1 MTTTGPDHEDTAPV
15 PEMTAR
21 KLLRIRTVWV
31 LPAILASVLIMLVTL
46 IYFGSIVDPAD
57 HLHGLPVL
65 VVNQDQGG
73 ESPAGHVNLGAETVS
88 SFQHSSE
95 LTSRL
100 ALQTTSLQEAHVLM
114 NRGADYAAVVFP
126 SDFTQSA
133 LALAGVS
140 SSPTRSAP
148 RPTVELLTNPR
159 AGTLGVSLATGV
171 LQPALTQ
178 ASQKIGAQVLAAR
191 AVSGHA
197 DPSVRA
203 LLADPVAQE
212 VTTYRPLPNHAGLG
226 LSAFYL
232 SLLTIMT
239 GFLGAT
245 IINSGVDSALGYAT
259 SEIGPWWRLRQP
271 LRISR
276 WQTLLAKWAMAV
288 VIVPVVSGVML
299 LAAAVILQV
308 DAPNGWLLWLY
319 VAFAS
324 VVVAIGTLALFAAL
338 GTLGQLFA
346 LIIFVYLALASSG
359 GTIPLQALSG
369 FYRFTS
375 NFEPLR
381 QILDGVR
388 SILYFN
394 AQGDAGLTRALVLTS
409 IGLVF
414 WLVVGTVAVRWY
426 DRRGLDRMH
435 PEVMAYVN
443 RAVRAYTDGEHP
455 GRQAETGADPPSG

>member
-1 MTTTGPDHEDTAPV
+1 MTTSGSDHEEEAAV
-15 PEMTAR
+15 PEVTAR
-21 KLLRIRTVWV
+21 RLLRVPTVWV
-31 LPAILASVLIMLVTL
+31 LPTILASVLIMVVTL
-46 IYFGSIVDPAD
+46 IYFGSIVDPAA

-65 VVNQDQGG
+65 VVNQDQGASTPSG
-73 ESPAGHVNLGAETVS
+73 PVNLGAQTVS
-88 SFQHSSE
+88 SFQHSSA

-100 ALQTTSLQEAHVLM
+100 TLQTATLEEAHDLM
-114 NRGADYAAVVFP
+114 DQGADYAAVVFP
-126 SDFTQSA
+126 TDFTQST
-133 LALAGVS
+133 LELAGVS
-140 SSPTRSAP
+140 PTPAGTAP

-159 AGTLGVSLATGV
+159 AGTLGVGLATGV
-171 LQPALTQ
+171 LQPALSQ
-178 ASQKIGAQVLAAR
+178 ASEKIGKQVLALR
-191 AVSGHA
+191 ASSGHA

-212 VTTYRPLPNHAGLG
+212 VTPYRPLPNHAGLG

-271 LRISR
+271 LRITR
-276 WQTLLAKWAMAV
+276 WQTLLAKWTMAV
-288 VIVPVVSGVML
+288 VIVPFASGVML
-299 LAAAVILQV
+299 IAAAAILQV

-359 GTIPLQALSG
+359 GTVPLEALSG

-375 NFEPLR
+375 SFEPLR

-388 SILYFN
+388 AILYFD

-426 DRRGLDRMH
+426 DRRGLDRMQ

-443 RAVRAYTDGEHP
+443 RAVRAYSDEHP
-455 GRQAETGADPPSG
+455 ERATTSR

>member
-1 MTTTGPDHEDTAPV
+1 VTTSGSDHEEAAAA

-21 KLLRIRTVWV
+21 KLLRVPTVWV
-31 LPAILASVLIMLVTL
+31 LPTVLVSVLIMVVTL
-46 IYFGSIVDPAD
+46 IYFGSIVDPAA
-57 HLHGLPVL
+57 HLSGLPVL
-65 VVNQDQGG
+65 VVNQDQGADTPSG
-73 ESPAGHVNLGAETVS
+73 PVNLGAQTVS
-88 SFQHSSE
+88 SFKHSSA

-100 ALQTTSLQEAHVLM
+100 TLQTTTLEEAHVLM
-114 NRGADYAAVVFP
+114 DQGAAYAAVVFP
-126 SDFTQSA
+126 TDFTQST
-133 LALAGVS
+133 LELAGVS
-140 SSPTRSAP
+140 PTPSGSAP
-148 RPTVELLTNPR
+148 QPTVEVQTNPR
-159 AGTLGVSLATGV
+159 AGTLGVNLATGV

-178 ASQKIGAQVLAAR
+178 ASEKIGKQVLALR
-191 AVSGHA
+191 AANGHA
-197 DPSVRA
+197 DPTVRA
-203 LLADPVAQE
+203 LLASPVRQE
-212 VTTYRPLPNHAGLG
+212 ITPYRPLPDHAGLG

-259 SEIGPWWRLRQP
+259 SEIGPWWRLRKP
-271 LRISR
+271 LSISR
-276 WQTLLAKWAMAV
+276 WQTLLAKWAMAAV
-288 VIVPVVSGVML
+288 VVPFASGVML
-299 LAAAVILQV
+299 LAAAAILQV
-308 DAPNGWLLWLY
+308 DAPNAWLLWLY

-359 GTIPLQALSG
+359 GTVPLQALSG

-375 NFEPLR
+375 SFEPLR

-388 SILYFN
+388 AILYFD

-414 WLVVGTVAVRWY
+414 WLAVGTLAVRWY
-426 DRRGLDRMH
+426 DRRGLDRMQ
-435 PEVMAYVN
+435 PELMAYVN
-443 RAVRAYTDGEHP
+443 RAVRAYSDEHP
-455 GRQAETGADPPSG
+455 GRSTTSR